1 MGRLDGKAALITG
14 AGSGIGA
21 ATAELFAAEG
31 AAVSVVDVR
40 TEAAEQVAEGIRRRG
55 GEALGLG
62 GDVSDPADVERFVG
76 ETIAA
81 FEVLH
86 ILHNHAGVLLPG
98 TALTL
103 SVEDWQRTLAVN
115 VTGAFLCSKHA
126 LPHLIRSGVGSIINT
141 SSTAGVVAEP
151 NIVAYC
157 ASKGALVMLT
167 KQMALDFARQGVR
180 VNCLC
185 PGWIDTAFNDPVIEE
200 SGGRD
205 ALEPYIDAFIP
216 MGRQGT
222 PIEVA
227 KAALFLASDDSS
239 LLTGH
244 ALVVDAGLTAQ

>member
-1 MGRLDGKAALITG
+1 MGRLDGKTALITG

-40 TEAAEQVAEGIRRRG
+40 AEAAEKVAEGIRRHG

-62 GDVSDPADVERFVG
+62 GDVSDPVDVERFVA
-76 ETIAA
+76 ETVAA

-103 SVEDWQRTLAVN
+103 SVEDWQRTMAVN

-126 LPHLIRSGVGSIINT
+126 LPHLIRSGAGSIINT

-151 NIVAYC
+151 T
-157 ASKGALVMLT
+157 SPRT
-167 KQMALDFARQGVR
+167 ARARG
-180 VNCLC
+180 
-185 PGWIDTAFNDPVIEE
+185 P
-200 SGGRD
+200 S
-205 ALEPYIDAFIP
+205 
-216 MGRQGT
+216 
-222 PIEVA
+222 
-227 KAALFLASDDSS
+227 
-239 LLTGH
+239 
-244 ALVVDAGLTAQ
+244 

>member
-40 TEAAEQVAEGIRRRG
+40 AEAAEQVADGIRRRG

-76 ETIAA
+76 ETVAA
-81 FEVLH
+81 FDVLH
-86 ILHNHAGVLLPG
+86 ILHNHAGVLLTG

-103 SVEDWQRTLAVN
+103 SVEAWQRTLAVN

-151 NIVAYC
+151 NIA
-157 ASKGALVMLT
+157 ASSGPTTGMSTSSRAT
-167 KQMALDFARQGVR
+167 RT
-180 VNCLC
+180 
-185 PGWIDTAFNDPVIEE
+185 PG
-200 SGGRD
+200 S
-205 ALEPYIDAFIP
+205 
-216 MGRQGT
+216 
-222 PIEVA
+222 
-227 KAALFLASDDSS
+227 
-239 LLTGH
+239 
-244 ALVVDAGLTAQ
+244 